1 MPQRIKHLC
10 FHTRTDKRNLKC
22 NKTRRWN
29 KTEKVIGALSQLKY
43 AAPYSVKMSAVSDTK
58 DTKGV
63 VARQTNSPTY
73 LFVKHSSVLRH
84 VCTGCLYTL
93 PPLILIS

>member
-1 MPQRIKHLC
+1 M
-10 FHTRTDKRNLKC
+10 KC

-29 KTEKVIGALSQLKY
+29 KTGKAIGALSQLKY

-58 DTKGV
+58 GTKGV
-63 VARQTNSPTY
+63 VAKQTNSPSY
-73 LFVKHSSVLRH
+73 LFVKHLSAMHH

-93 PPLILIS
+93 PSLILIS